1 VTDATCAADKHAAKY
16 QMGAHHHTRILVFCI
31 PLRYT
36 RNKLRSHSLSL
47 EEKKNKRRVPV
58 MWTRPGHIARAP
70 PPHLPK
76 KKKRPS
82 NFLVPEDSFPPHR
95 WPHLTCVLSSTRKQD
110 AATRLAPPKILFVR
124 RRDPH
129 KLHTQPRRPF
139 KSITSLISLQFSRGE
154 EAAGNQSVDRHAEE
168 PRQASGARRR

>member
-1 VTDATCAADKHAAKY
+1 
-16 QMGAHHHTRILVFCI
+16 MGAHHHTRILVFCI
-31 PLRYT
+31 YHFDIPETNCALT
-36 RNKLRSHSLSL
+36 LSLSKR
-47 EEKKNKRRVPV
+47 EEKQKTGPV

-70 PPHLPK
+70 PQPHSKINKNK
-76 KKKRPS
+76 KKSIQFSSARR
-82 NFLVPEDSFPPHR
+82 LVPTAPVAASDLRSLFY
-95 WPHLTCVLSSTRKQD
+95 RKQD

-154 EAAGNQSVDRHAEE
+154 EAAGKQSVDRHAEE